1 MNNINITNIFD
12 SNYNFTK
19 ALDLQAILSSNN
31 KYTNDPISS
40 DTQTDTDGTAPAS
53 TRRGFADTYSVKNF
67 SVKNLTPKTNN
78 ISKLTDDYIVNK
90 IKYNEAIDKN
100 KLLELYETKYN
111 ESLIKINNAIDIGIT
126 DIFFT
131 VPDAFFGY
139 KFYTPME
146 CLEFAQK
153 KLRNKNF
160 DTLIINN
167 TTMFI
172 SWKNLIL
179 FNRLKNSTK

>member
-19 ALDLQAILSSNN
+19 ALDLKEIMPSNN
-31 KYTNDPISS
+31 KHSSDSNANS
-40 DTQTDTDGTAPAS
+40 DTQT
-53 TRRGFADTYSVKNF
+53 DTYSVKNF

-78 ISKLTDDYIVNK
+78 ISKLTDDYIINK
-90 IKYNEAIDKN
+90 IKYNEAVEKK
-100 KLLELYETKYN
+100 KLLELYDTKYN

-139 KFYTPME
+139 KFYTPTE
-146 CLEFAQK
+146 CLEFSQK

-172 SWKNLIL
+172 SWKNLIM
-179 FNRLKNSTK
+179 FNRLKESAK